1 MLNNRIAPSKTMTD
15 NQVNLSEYLRNHCRA
30 TSFIAIEMIR
40 SIGDASDL
48 LNDRLMAFNSSENC
62 LGN

>member
-1 MLNNRIAPSKTMTD
+1 MTD

-30 TSFIAIEMIR
+30 TSFITIEMIR